1 MQMGKKGKFWIIIGS
16 VCLALVIAL
25 SCCIFFVVLPAKKNK
40 EQRLLV
46 ERYYQEKFALYA
58 QENERYADYEID
70 VAFLGD
76 SLTDGYDLGK
86 YYPQFKTANRG
97 IGGETSFGLEGR
109 MSLSLYDLKPKVAVL
124 LIGGN
129 NLDTML
135 DNYENILQGMKENVP
150 QTKVVVLSL
159 TAMGGDWAHK
169 NAQAALNNITI
180 KALAEKYE
188 CAFVDLFSPLYDIT
202 TGEVHEGYTVDG
214 VHFTHQ
220 GYETVTAQI
229 TPILEELL

>member
-1 MQMGKKGKFWIIIGS
+1 MRMGKKGKTIIFIS
-16 VCLALVIAL
+16 VALAIVLAVAYG
-25 SCCIFFVVLPAKKNK
+25 IFFVFLPAKKQK

-46 ERYYQEKFALYA
+46 EQYYQNKFALYA

-76 SLTDGYDLGK
+76 SLTDGYDLAK
-86 YYPQFKTANRG
+86 YYPQYKTANRG

-109 MSLSLYDLKPKVAVL
+109 MQLSLYDLKPKVAVL

-135 DNYENILQGMKENVP
+135 DNYERLLQGIKQTLP
-150 QTKVVVLSL
+150 QTQVVVLSL

-169 NAQAALNNITI
+169 NAQATLNNVSI
-180 KALAEKYE
+180 KGLAEKYE
-188 CAFVDLFSPLYDIT
+188 CEYVDLFTPLFDIT
-202 TGEVHEGYTVDG
+202 TGQVREGYTTDG
-214 VHFTHQ
+214 AHFTPQ
-220 GYETVTAQI
+220 GYEIVTAQI
-229 TPILEELL
+229 TPVLEKLL

>member
-1 MQMGKKGKFWIIIGS
+1 MRIGKKGKTIIFIS
-16 VCLALVIAL
+16 VALAIVLAVAY
-25 SCCIFFVVLPAKKNK
+25 CIFFVLLPAKKQK

-46 ERYYQEKFALYA
+46 EQYYQNKFALYA

-76 SLTDGYDLGK
+76 SLTDGYDLAK
-86 YYPQFKTANRG
+86 YYPQYKTANRG

-109 MSLSLYDLKPKVAVL
+109 MQLSLYDLKPKVAVL

-135 DNYENILQGMKENVP
+135 DNYERLLQGIKQTLP
-150 QTKVVVLSL
+150 QTQVVVLSL

-169 NAQAALNNITI
+169 NAQATLNNVSI
-180 KALAEKYE
+180 KGLAEKYE
-188 CAFVDLFSPLYDIT
+188 CEYVDLFTPLFDIT
-202 TGEVHEGYTVDG
+202 TGQVREGYTTDG
-214 VHFTHQ
+214 AHFTPQ
-220 GYETVTAQI
+220 GYEIVTAQI
-229 TPILEELL
+229 TPVLEKLL

>member
-1 MQMGKKGKFWIIIGS
+1 MRIGKKGKTIIFIS
-16 VCLALVIAL
+16 VALAIVLAVAYG
-25 SCCIFFVVLPAKKNK
+25 IFFVFLPAKKQK

-46 ERYYQEKFALYA
+46 EQYYQNKFALYA

-76 SLTDGYDLGK
+76 SLTDGYDLAK
-86 YYPQFKTANRG
+86 YYPQYKTANRG

-109 MSLSLYDLKPKVAVL
+109 MQLSLYDLKPKVAVL

-135 DNYENILQGMKENVP
+135 DNYERLLQGIKQTLP
-150 QTKVVVLSL
+150 QTQVVVLSL

-169 NAQAALNNITI
+169 NAQATLNNVSI
-180 KALAEKYE
+180 KGLAEKYE
-188 CAFVDLFSPLYDIT
+188 CEYVDLFTPLFDIT
-202 TGEVHEGYTVDG
+202 TGQVREGYTTDG
-214 VHFTHQ
+214 AHFTPQ
-220 GYETVTAQI
+220 GYEIVTAQI
-229 TPILEELL
+229 TPVLEKLL

>member
-1 MQMGKKGKFWIIIGS
+1 MRIGKKGKTIIFIS
-16 VCLALVIAL
+16 VALAIVLAVAY
-25 SCCIFFVVLPAKKNK
+25 CIFFVFLPAKKQK

-46 ERYYQEKFALYA
+46 EQYYQNKFELYA

-76 SLTDGYDLGK
+76 SLTDGYDLAK
-86 YYPQFKTANRG
+86 YYPQYKTANRG

-109 MSLSLYDLKPKVAVL
+109 MQLSLYDLKPKVAVL

-135 DNYENILQGMKENVP
+135 DNYERLLQGIKQTLP
-150 QTKVVVLSL
+150 QTQVVVLSL

-169 NAQAALNNITI
+169 NAQATLNNVSI
-180 KALAEKYE
+180 KGLAEKYE
-188 CAFVDLFSPLYDIT
+188 YEFVDLFTPLFDIT
-202 TGEVHEGYTVDG
+202 IGEVYAGYTTDG
-214 VHFTHQ
+214 AHFTPQ
-220 GYETVTAQI
+220 GYEIVTAQI
-229 TPILEELL
+229 TPVLEKLL